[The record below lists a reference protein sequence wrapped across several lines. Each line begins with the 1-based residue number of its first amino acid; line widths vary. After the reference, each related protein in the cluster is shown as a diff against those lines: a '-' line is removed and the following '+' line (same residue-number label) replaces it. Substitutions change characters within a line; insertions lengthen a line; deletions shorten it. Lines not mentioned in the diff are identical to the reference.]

1 MRICVLASGSKGN
14 CIYVEGDKTKILID
28 AGISKLEIEKRLSVI
43 NVNPSEIDSILITHE
58 HSDHIAGVGNFAR
71 KYDCKVFAHKDI
83 WPILETKVGDLK
95 TSQQIEFSNSPF
107 LLNELDINAFD
118 VDHDALH
125 CVGFSVICNNKKF
138 STATDLGHT
147 TPEII
152 KQLYTS
158 DAILLEA
165 NHDIKMLKNNPHYPY
180 SLKQR
185 ILSNH
190 GHLSNEATA
199 KAIIEMLGKNVRG
212 IMLGH
217 LSEENNSP
225 QKAIQT
231 IQDVF
236 MANDVKSN
244 QNIFIDVATQKKVSR
259 IFKIKE

>member
-14 CIYVEGDKTKILID
+14 CIYIEGNQTKILID
-28 AGISKLEIEKRLSVI
+28 AGISKLEIEKRLSLI
-43 NVNPSEIDSILITHE
+43 NVNPSEINSILITHE

-71 KYDCKVFAHKDI
+71 KYGCNVFAHKDI
-83 WPILETKVGDLK
+83 WPLLETKIGDLK
-95 TSQQIEFSNSPF
+95 TSQQIEFSNLPF
-107 LLNELDINAFD
+107 HLNELNINAFD

-125 CVGFSVICNNKKF
+125 CVGFSVECNNKKF

-152 KQLYTS
+152 KHLYTS

-165 NHDIKMLKNNPHYPY
+165 NHDIEMLKNNPHYPY

-231 IQDVF
+231 IQDIF
-236 MANDVKSN
+236 KQNDVKSN
-244 QNIFIDVATQKKVSR
+244 QNLVIDIATQKQVSR

>member
-14 CIYVEGDKTKILID
+14 CIYVEGDQTKILID
-28 AGISKLEIEKRLSVI
+28 AGISKTEIEKRLSLI
-43 NVNPSEIDSILITHE
+43 NINPSEIDSILITHE

-71 KYDCKVFAHKDI
+71 KYGCKIFAHKDI
-83 WPILETKVGDLK
+83 WPILEPKIGDLK
-95 TSQQIEFSNSPF
+95 SNQEIEFSNSPF
-107 LLNELDINAFD
+107 LLNELNINAFD

-125 CVGFSVICNNKKF
+125 CVGFSVGCNNKKF

-152 KQLYTS
+152 KHLYTS

-165 NHDIKMLKNNPHYPY
+165 NHDIEMLKNNPRYPY
-180 SLKQR
+180 TLKQR

-217 LSEENNSP
+217 LSEDNNSP
-225 QKAIQT
+225 QKATET
-231 IQDVF
+231 IQRIF
-236 MANDVKSN
+236 N
-244 QNIFIDVATQKKVSR
+244 QNNITEKQNIVIDVATQHRVSR